1 MPVGFINVHATMA
14 IDVIPDD
21 GPDDDGDP
29 LEEINIDEPEGF
41 IIAASRGVG
50 DR

>member
-29 LEEINIDEPEGF
+29 LEGFNIDELEGPVT
-41 IIAASRGVG
+41 AAPCRVG